1 MKLTNLNQKIIL
13 QTGIFG
19 VFMGISTTMGWCQEK
34 EIYILIVMIIATVL
48 YLKKNL
54 SSYFFLHSLIIGLS
68 WGLDCSLIQIIF
80 FDNLLINNPFYANL
94 INSFAKIN
102 GSVFLLFTGF
112 FWGLI
117 SGTIVWISLYL
128 IRKLRI

>member
-1 MKLTNLNQKIIL
+1 MKLINLNQKIIL

-19 VFMGISTTMGWCQEK
+19 VFMGISTTLGWCQKK
-34 EIYILIVMIIATVL
+34 EIYILIIMIIATIL

-54 SSYFFLHSLIIGLS
+54 SSYIFLHSIIIGLS
-68 WGLDCSLIQIIF
+68 WGFDCSLIQIIF
-80 FDNLLINNPFYANL
+80 IDYFLINNPFYANL
-94 INSFAKIN
+94 INSLTEIN
-102 GSVFLLFTGF
+102 TSIFLLLIGI

>member
-34 EIYILIVMIIATVL
+34 EIYILIVMIIGTVL

-54 SSYFFLHSLIIGLS
+54 SSYIFLHSIIIGLS
-68 WGLDCSLIQIIF
+68 WGFDCSLIQIIF
-80 FDNLLINNPFYANL
+80 IDTFLINNPFYANL
-94 INSFAKIN
+94 INSLAEIN
-102 GSVFLLFTGF
+102 TSIFLLLTGI

>member
-34 EIYILIVMIIATVL
+34 EIYILIVMIIATIL

-54 SSYFFLHSLIIGLS
+54 SSYIFLHSIIIGLS
-68 WGLDCSLIQIIF
+68 WGFDCSLIQIIF
-80 FDNLLINNPFYANL
+80 IDTFLINNPFYANL
-94 INSFAKIN
+94 INSLAEIN
-102 GSVFLLFTGF
+102 TSIFLLLTGI

>member
-19 VFMGISTTMGWCQEK
+19 VFMGFSTTLGWCQEK
-34 EIYILIVMIIATVL
+34 EIYILIVMIIATIL

-54 SSYFFLHSLIIGLS
+54 SSYIFLHSIIIGLS
-68 WGLDCSLIQIIF
+68 WGFDCSLIQIIF
-80 FDNLLINNPFYANL
+80 IDTFLINNPFYANL
-94 INSFAKIN
+94 INSLAEIN
-102 GSVFLLFTGF
+102 TSIFLLLTGI

-117 SGTIVWISLYL
+117 SGIIIWISLYL
-128 IRKLRI
+128 MRKLRI

>member
-34 EIYILIVMIIATVL
+34 EIYILIVMIIVTVL

-54 SSYFFLHSLIIGLS
+54 SSYIFLHSIIIGLS
-68 WGLDCSLIQIIF
+68 WGFDCSLIQIIF
-80 FDNLLINNPFYANL
+80 IDTFLINNPFYANL
-94 INSFAKIN
+94 INSVAELNSSI
-102 GSVFLLFTGF
+102 FLLLTGI
-112 FWGLI
+112 FWGFI

>member
-34 EIYILIVMIIATVL
+34 EIYILIVMIIVTVL

-54 SSYFFLHSLIIGLS
+54 SSYIFLHSIIIGLS
-68 WGLDCSLIQIIF
+68 WGFDCSLIQIIF
-80 FDNLLINNPFYANL
+80 IDTFLINNPFYANL
-94 INSFAKIN
+94 INSLAEIN
-102 GSVFLLFTGF
+102 TSIFLLLTGI